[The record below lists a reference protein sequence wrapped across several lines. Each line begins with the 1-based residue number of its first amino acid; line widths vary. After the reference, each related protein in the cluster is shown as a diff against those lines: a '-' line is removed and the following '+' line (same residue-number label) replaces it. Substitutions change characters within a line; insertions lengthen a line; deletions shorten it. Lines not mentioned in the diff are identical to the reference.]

1 MTCIK
6 PFDIIPHM
14 KNIEQISNDPPLRAV
29 RAFEAFAR
37 HGSVTAAAA
46 ELDITPSA
54 VSHQL
59 QLLETFV
66 QTPLTA
72 RQGRALA
79 LTDEGRDY
87 YRSISTAFS
96 VLRSATGFVRD
107 RTSLRQITIS
117 LIPLFGIEWF
127 IPRLQ
132 TFLSANDDVDI
143 NVRYAHHRNYL
154 SDAADLSIRFG
165 TGDWSGY
172 TSTRLLSGAVVPV
185 CSAAFLKRFGPFRR
199 PADLASVPLVHDED
213 RSTWANWLQRGGAK
227 QVTRTVGPLFED
239 GQLTLNAAQAGL
251 GAALLRQPLVERELA
266 SGELVKLFDQELD
279 DGRDYYLCRR
289 TDVELPD
296 GAQRLATWLL
306 NTIRPQEPLQRQ
318 RFRS

>member
-1 MTCIK
+1 
-6 PFDIIPHM
+6 M
-14 KNIEQISNDPPLRAV
+14 KNIEQSLNDPPLRAV

-66 QTPLTA
+66 QTPLTV
-72 RQGRALA
+72 REGRMLA

-107 RTSLRQITIS
+107 RTSRRQITIS
-117 LIPLFGIEWF
+117 LIPLFGMGWF
-127 IPRLQ
+127 IPRLE
-132 TFLSANDDVDI
+132 TFLSANEDVD
-143 NVRYAHHRNYL
+143 VTVLYANHRNYR

-165 TGDWSGY
+165 TGDWPGY
-172 TSTRLLSGAVVPV
+172 TSTRLMSGAVVPV
-185 CSAAFLKRFGPFRR
+185 CSAAFRRRHGPFRK
-199 PADLASVPLVHDED
+199 PADLAPVPLVHDED
-213 RSTWANWLQRGGAK
+213 RSTWVNWLQSAGVRHI
-227 QVTRTVGPLFED
+227 TRTVGPLLED
-239 GQLTLNAAQAGL
+239 GQLTLSATQAGL
-251 GAALLRQPLVERELA
+251 GAALLRAPLVARELA

-279 DGRDYYLCRR
+279 DGRHYYLCRR
-289 TDVELPD
+289 VDADLPD
-296 GAQRLATWLL
+296 GAQRLAAWLL
-306 NTIRPQEPLQRQ
+306 ESIKLK
-318 RFRS
+318 

>member
-1 MTCIK
+1 
-6 PFDIIPHM
+6 M
-14 KNIEQISNDPPLRAV
+14 KNIEKLSNDPPLRAV

-117 LIPLFGIEWF
+117 LIPLFGIGWF

-143 NVRYAHHRNYL
+143 NVRYANHRNYL

-172 TSTRLLSGAVVPV
+172 TSTRLLSGALVPV
-185 CSAAFLKRFGPFRR
+185 CSIGFLKRYGPFRR
-199 PADLASVPLVHDED
+199 AADLASVPLVHDED

-251 GAALLRQPLVERELA
+251 GAALLREPLIGRELA

-289 TDVELPD
+289 ADTELPD
-296 GAQRLATWLL
+296 GAERLATWLL
-306 NTIRPQEPLQRQ
+306 KTIAPQEPLQRQ
-318 RFRS
+318 SAPRSGMSRKRGG